1 MGNRN
6 YTLEERA
13 LILKV
18 KAENDTCYFC
28 GKRLNA
34 DSNLRTIEH
43 LTPVNR
49 GGLTVESNLAVACKE
64 CNSKKSDM
72 TEAEFYMYLKEE
84 NNLTEEINE
93 KINEEEKR
101 MYEIGLAK
109 NNLLNIQDDIEKLEK
124 ACKEFRARQKYI
136 EKLYMM
142 SISKID
148 NFKKEKEI
156 LIETYNMNR
165 RVRFIGNLDNGEVQ
179 EEFIES
185 LDKEFN
191 FGEIAN
197 VSNVINLIN
206 NSTIVNSTIN
216 NSTIINSTITGSTI
230 NNSKIEN
237 STIIAPE
244 DDEFD
249 IDILKHKLGERV
261 VKVRNEGE
269 CEDKSCYY
277 SAINFLN
284 KIRNG
289 VVKQEGDRYK
299 VRTNNGIY
307 ILDLF

>member
-84 NNLTEEINE
+84 EHLTEDINE

-165 RVRFIGNLDNGEVQ
+165 RARFIGNLDNGEVQ

-237 STIIAPE
+237 SMIIAPE

-277 SAINFLN
+277 SAVNFLN

-299 VRTNNGIY
+299 VRANNGTY